1 MFNNFGFSSMDFQQL
16 ENSSSFELDNYFNYQ
31 EDLNSIIYP
40 YNPNAI
46 IDNIIFLEKKR
57 SRHKERLFE
66 RPIKDE
72 LLLKVIQNV
81 FLLDENFEENEIKI
95 FDTNTSSTNISLN
108 LFQRRESKN
117 QNEKGVENISVS
129 IISNFKQINNLKEN
143 IEGKNTDEKTK
154 PMENHI
160 KISLTGTEEIKI
172 DDQKNKESNKSKFK
186 CIRLKK
192 PGKKINDKSEKI
204 RNKKEHTKVSQDNI
218 ITKVQTHYISFII
231 SLANDII
238 LNSIGKNKDLIFK
251 DIDYNIKK
259 KAKSEYIEILKDL
272 CVKDILKKP
281 VSSKFRSTDINSN
294 METYDKIIKINNNL
308 TEVIIEYFNL
318 NYLVLFEKY
327 INKCKPLNKIN
338 IKGKNIYFSE
348 KTKSFYYLLKK
359 NETIKQEI
367 IECTTRIYFNDK
379 NQNEYNKLF

>member
-1 MFNNFGFSSMDFQQL
+1 MFNNFGFNSMDFQHL

-57 SRHKERLFE
+57 SRYKERLFE

-95 FDTNTSSTNISLN
+95 FDTNNSSTNISLN

-117 QNEKGVENISVS
+117 QNEKGVGNISESV
-129 IISNFKQINNLKEN
+129 IKEN
-143 IEGKNTDEKTK
+143 IEEKTTNEK
-154 PMENHI
+154 IKQMEN
-160 KISLTGTEEIKI
+160 
-172 DDQKNKESNKSKFK
+172 QKNNCLTDIEEGKIEEQLNKQSIKSKFK

-192 PGKKINDKSEKI
+192 PGRKINSKREKI
-204 RNKKEHTKVSQDNI
+204 HNKKEHTKVSQDNI

-259 KAKSEYIEILKDL
+259 KTKSEYIEILKDL
-272 CVKDILKKP
+272 CAKDILKKP

-294 METYDKIIKINNNL
+294 KETYDKIIKINNNL

-318 NYLVLFEKY
+318 NYLVLFETY

>member
-1 MFNNFGFSSMDFQQL
+1 MFNYFGFNSMDFQHL

-31 EDLNSIIYP
+31 EDLNSINYP
-40 YNPNAI
+40 YNQNAI

-66 RPIKDE
+66 KSIKGE

-95 FDTNTSSTNISLN
+95 FDTNNSSTNISLN

-117 QNEKGVENISVS
+117 QNEKGVGNISESV
-129 IISNFKQINNLKEN
+129 IKEN
-143 IEGKNTDEKTK
+143 IEEKTTNEK
-154 PMENHI
+154 IKQMEN
-160 KISLTGTEEIKI
+160 
-172 DDQKNKESNKSKFK
+172 QKNNCLTDIEEGKIEEQLNKQSIKSKFK

-192 PGKKINDKSEKI
+192 PGRKINSKREKI
-204 RNKKEHTKVSQDNI
+204 HNKKEHTKVSQDNI

-259 KAKSEYIEILKDL
+259 KTKSEYIEILKDL
-272 CVKDILKKP
+272 CAKDILKKP

-294 METYDKIIKINNNL
+294 KETYDKIIKINNNL

>member
-40 YNPNAI
+40 YNQNAI

-57 SRHKERLFE
+57 SRYKERLFE

-95 FDTNTSSTNISLN
+95 FDTNNSSTNISLN

-129 IISNFKQINNLKEN
+129 IISNFKQINNFKEN

-192 PGKKINDKSEKI
+192 PGRKINSKREKI
-204 RNKKEHTKVSQDNI
+204 HNKKEHTKVSQDNI

-259 KAKSEYIEILKDL
+259 KTKSEYIEILKDL

-281 VSSKFRSTDINSN
+281 VSSKYISTDINSN
-294 METYDKIIKINNNL
+294 KETYDKIIKINNNL

-318 NYLVLFEKY
+318 NYLVLFETY
-327 INKCKPLNKIN
+327 INKSKPLNKIN
-338 IKGKNIYFSE
+338 IKGKNITVS
-348 KTKSFYYLLKK
+348 L
-359 NETIKQEI
+359 
-367 IECTTRIYFNDK
+367 
-379 NQNEYNKLF
+379 

>member
-31 EDLNSIIYP
+31 ENLNSIIYP
-40 YNPNAI
+40 YNQNAI

-108 LFQRRESKN
+108 LFQRREIKN
-117 QNEKGVENISVS
+117 HNEKGIGNISESV
-129 IISNFKQINNLKEN
+129 IKEN

-192 PGKKINDKSEKI
+192 PGKKINDKGEKI

-294 METYDKIIKINNNL
+294 KEIYDKIIKINNNL

-359 NETIKQEI
+359 NKTIKKEI